1 MARHGGHGRGHGAG
15 EPRCLR
21 LGRGGGELLEVV
33 PHEGADHKV
42 LVCGADEVEVGREA
56 GKTKISKGMTQN
68 AKQKDLH
75 SAVKIVYRATTRYAF
90 RSDYVHLEGKSIL
103 YRLSR

>member
-1 MARHGGHGRGHGAG
+1 MARHGGHGRGHRAG

-42 LVCGADEVEVGREA
+42 LVCAADEVEVGREA

-75 SAVKIVYRATTRYAF
+75 SAVKIVYRAINRYAF
-90 RSDYVHLEGKSIL
+90 RSETTSI
-103 YRLSR
+103 